1 MDCTV
6 RGETVSSA
14 YLIKTKAVPQAKETY
29 KRAAMLA
36 NNFDSPLFQEFDY
49 WHYRIKD
56 NNIGLRVKQ
65 VNTSINYL

>member
-14 YLIKTKAVPQAKETY
+14 YLIKTKAVPHAKDTY

-49 WHYRIKD
+49 
-56 NNIGLRVKQ
+56 
-65 VNTSINYL
+65 